1 MLKDREISVASVRFI
16 KHLPCTICFRLN
28 QAPHSWGFCLWD
40 DG

>member
-28 QAPHSWGFCLWD
+28 LAPHSWGFLFV
-40 DG
+40 G